1 MLMMEVL
8 MVGVG
13 VVLKLLKTKVVV
25 VWVVRMLLLENCYHL

>member
-1 MLMMEVL
+1 MLMMQIL

-25 VWVVRMLLLENCYHL
+25 VWVVRMMLLDHCYHL